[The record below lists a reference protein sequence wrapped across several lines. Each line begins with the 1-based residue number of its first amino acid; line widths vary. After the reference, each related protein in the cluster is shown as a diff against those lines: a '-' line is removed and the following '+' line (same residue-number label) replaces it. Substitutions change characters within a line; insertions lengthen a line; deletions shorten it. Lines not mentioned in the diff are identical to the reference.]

1 MQDCCGLVLNLMRV
15 VELARFPA
23 SNRPMGFC
31 GVPHE
36 SCMLL
41 GTCMQRGL
49 GRGLNRTS
57 RSFSR
62 FRHACGLQAIIQ
74 RLLAAREQFLFRNLA
89 GIDVGQDRALGEY
102 SLFSMPAL
110 LCSIRH
116 ALRRSTQKSTSCREI
131 AR

>member
-15 VELARFPA
+15 VELERFPA

-62 FRHACGLQAIIQ
+62 FRHAGGLQAITE
-74 RLLAAREQFLFRNLA
+74 RLLATREQLRFGDLA
-89 GIDVGQDRALGEY
+89 GIDLG
-102 SLFSMPAL
+102 
-110 LCSIRH
+110 
-116 ALRRSTQKSTSCREI
+116 
-131 AR
+131 